1 MSNASFGRQMASYI
15 GGQMLGG
22 AGELATGLGYNR
34 TGAVLG
40 GIGEGVTAGG
50 SMAFTASLMGAGAAA
65 GPIGIIVGLGAA
77 ALAVTKSLNEM
88 NEASKQA
95 AEN

>member
-1 MSNASFGRQMASYI
+1 
-15 GGQMLGG
+15 MLGG
-22 AGELATGLGYNR
+22 AGELVTGLGYNR
-34 TGAVLG
+34 AGAVLG
-40 GIGEGVTAGG
+40 GIGQGVTAGG
-50 SMAFTASLMGAGAAA
+50 SMAFTASLMGAGAAVA
-65 GPIGIIVGLGAA
+65 GPIGIIAGLGAA

>member
-1 MSNASFGRQMASYI
+1 MSQNKQIATYI
-15 GGQMLGG
+15 GGQLLGG

-40 GIGEGVTAGG
+40 GIGQGVTAGG
-50 SMAFTASLMGAGAAA
+50 SAAFGATLMGAGAAVA
-65 GPIGIIVGLGAA
+65 GPIGIIAGLGTA
-77 ALAVTKSLNEM
+77 ALAVTKSLNDM
-88 NEASKQA
+88 NEATRQA